1 MRFSN
6 GVFRYTMFAWSN
18 NWYVSIENK
27 EAAMCRK
34 GENIRKRKDGRW
46 EARYIKYREPDGK
59 IHYGSIYGKSYHEV
73 KDKRNQKISEL
84 PGYGHQICKTV
95 GLNYQA
101 TFATVTE
108 YWKQS
113 VRYVIKDSTFS
124 NYEAILKNQL
134 LPQLGDIQIRKLTNS
149 RIMQLIQRKK
159 KQGLSAGTIHVTL
172 SVLRNVLNFAAKK
185 SIYTAE
191 PICYP
196 HISAS
201 GKEVKIMSLTDY
213 QKLENFL
220 LTNMN
225 EFHFGLLLCMH
236 TGIRVGELSGLRW
249 GDIDFAQRKIRI
261 QRTVL
266 RIKNLDHAV
275 NPNTGKAPKTV
286 LYIGPPKTE
295 QSNREIPLPDKLL
308 FHARRFQGKD
318 STYILS
324 GAEKCMEPRIIQR
337 RYAALLKTCEIPP
350 IKIHALR
357 HQFSCRWVEHGF
369 DTKSLSEILGHT
381 SVRTTLDLY
390 VHIQAETKRQYM
402 NQMIG
407 QAM

>member
-159 KQGLSAGTIHVTL
+159 EQGLSAGTIHVTL

-185 SIYTAE
+185 GIYTAE

-266 RIKNLDHAV
+266 RIKNLDHTA
-275 NPNTGKAPKTV
+275 NPNTGKVPKTI

-318 STYILS
+318 SAYILS
-324 GAEKCMEPRIIQR
+324 GTEKCMEPRIIQR